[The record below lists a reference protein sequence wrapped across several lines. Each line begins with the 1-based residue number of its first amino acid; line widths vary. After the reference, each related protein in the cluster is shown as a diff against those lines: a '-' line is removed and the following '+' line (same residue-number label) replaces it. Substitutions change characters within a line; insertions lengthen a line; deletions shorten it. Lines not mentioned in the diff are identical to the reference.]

1 MQGGGEAKAGSQRGP
16 KKKKKTKKEGVQLP
30 TFPGGWEE
38 AGKRRAGWERGG
50 SGGQEGGT
58 PAASPT
64 PFALCA
70 LGEIKNSCVQ
80 RVAASATKSVLSGGS
95 CKLFAAPGNQ
105 HLGLQSPSGPPSPFL
120 PCQKLPLPFSNP
132 HMSCQQSM
140 NAGSLPGEKR
150 GNAL

>member
-1 MQGGGEAKAGSQRGP
+1 M
-16 KKKKKTKKEGVQLP
+16 QLP

-105 HLGLQSPSGPPSPFL
+105 HLGLQSPSGPP
-120 PCQKLPLPFSNP
+120 QPLPPLPEAAAAFLQP
-132 HMSCQQSM
+132 TYVMSTINECRIS
-140 NAGSLPGEKR
+140 AGERKR
-150 GNAL
+150 GKAL